1 MPSLKQALTES
12 REQRDYGMSGENTHG
27 GARKGAGRKP
37 LDPEAKVT
45 TRSITLPPEAWE
57 KVDRLRGEESPS
69 TFLRGVI
76 RKLRGKRP

>member
-1 MPSLKQALTES
+1 MNKKNA
-12 REQRDYGMSGENTHG
+12 HG

-37 LDPEAKVT
+37 LDPEVKVT
-45 TRSITLPPEAWE
+45 TRSITLPPEAWD
-57 KVDRLRGEESPS
+57 KVDRLRGEDSPS

>member
-1 MPSLKQALTES
+1 MT
-12 REQRDYGMSGENTHG
+12 GEYTHG
-27 GARKGAGRKP
+27 GARKGAGRIP